1 MIWKSIINI
10 LAALL
15 RNAFQRGHQCTAL
28 DQLEGQPEWG
38 WECSCG
44 AWGDYFATELRAIED
59 YRFHI
64 SGDKKASKRFGESV
78 AIEGLVNK

>member
-1 MIWKSIINI
+1 MIWHTIVNI
-10 LAALL
+10 LWALV
-15 RNAFQRGHQCTAL
+15 RNAFQKGHRCLAL
-28 DQLEGQPEWG
+28 NQLEGQPEWG

-44 AWGDYFATELRAIED
+44 AWGDYFESELRAIED

-64 SGDKKASKRFGESV
+64 QGQQRASRRFEESM